1 VERFSICD
9 PLRQSLS
16 ATERIFP
23 IPIESEQGGKEMKE
37 KERKSRKV
45 EKQALQIAE
54 NTDMSPNQAKALI
67 RTYGDDKKEI
77 EKQARNF
84 KAES

>member
-1 VERFSICD
+1 
-9 PLRQSLS
+9 
-16 ATERIFP
+16 
-23 IPIESEQGGKEMKE
+23 MKE

-67 RTYGDDKKEI
+67 RKYGDDKKEI